1 MKFGPK
7 GSPNLE
13 RRLFRKIDI
22 TRQPLLLA
30 LATSL
35 ALTVLGLLFR
45 LPFDAPMPE
54 VSIETPL
61 GALLAEFQRSH
72 HGWSVAAVFLTAIV
86 SAYLVTRSSVG
97 NNLYTRRTYLAMVMF
112 SLCTC
117 CLFGCE
123 EWLRSW
129 ATLLALQFA
138 CRNFESGFRRS
149 YSFGEMFRG
158 AFFLGLVPLLYA
170 PAATVLLALPL
181 MIFLFHRPA
190 REVPVI
196 VVGACLP
203 WLISSYVWWGMGH
216 EFDYVSQQTIAA
228 ALSESGYSLCG
239 GAQLFDLLAMGAVL
253 FVVLMSLGVYM
264 IELGALKFKARRI
277 HVFYILIAI
286 MILASSLAAG
296 SDCCTWLLL
305 SLPIAVAM
313 PLLFVRA
320 ESRFSLVTYLL
331 LVTLAVMSLFG

>member
-1 MKFGPK
+1 
-7 GSPNLE
+7 LAI
-13 RRLFRKIDI
+13 KIDI

-35 ALTVLGLLFR
+35 ALTVLGLSFR
-45 LPFDAPMPE
+45 LPFNVPLPE

-61 GALLAEFQRSH
+61 GALLAGFQRSH
-72 HGWSVAAVFLTAIV
+72 HVWSVVAVFLTAIT
-86 SAYLVTRSSVG
+86 SAYLVTRSSVRH
-97 NNLYTRRTYLAMVMF
+97 NLYTRRTYIAMVMF

-129 ATLLALQFA
+129 ATLLALQLA

-149 YSFGEMFRG
+149 YAFGEMFRG

-170 PAATVLLALPL
+170 PAATVLVSLPL

-203 WLISSYVWWGMGH
+203 LAISSYVWWGMGY
-216 EFDYVSQQTIAA
+216 ELGYVAERTIAA
-228 ALSESGYSLCG
+228 ATAESGYSLFG

-264 IELGALKFKARRI
+264 IELGALKFKARRVHI
-277 HVFYILIAI
+277 FYVVLAA
-286 MILASSLAAG
+286 MILLSSLAEG
-296 SDCCTWLLL
+296 SDCCTWLLM
-305 SLPIAVAM
+305 SLPLSVSM

-320 ESRFSLVTYLL
+320 EVRFSMVTYVVLIA
-331 LVTLAVMSLFG
+331 LAVMSLIG

>member
-1 MKFGPK
+1 MTT
-7 GSPNLE
+7 
-13 RRLFRKIDI
+13 KIDI

-35 ALTVLGLLFR
+35 ALTVLGLSFR
-45 LPFDAPMPE
+45 LPFNVPLPE
-54 VSIETPL
+54 MSIETPL

-72 HGWSVAAVFLTAIV
+72 HGWSVVAVFLTAIT
-86 SAYLVTRSSVG
+86 SAYLVTRSSVRH
-97 NNLYTRRTYLAMVMF
+97 NLYTRRTYIAMVMF

-129 ATLLALQFA
+129 ATLLALQLA

-149 YSFGEMFRG
+149 YAFGEMFRG

-170 PAATVLLALPL
+170 PVATVLLLLPL
-181 MIFLFHRPA
+181 LVFLFHRPA

-196 VVGACLP
+196 AVGACLP
-203 WLISSYVWWGMGH
+203 LAISSYVWWGMGY
-216 EFDYVSQQTIAA
+216 ELGYVAERTIAA
-228 ALSESGYSLCG
+228 ITAESGYTLFG

-277 HVFYILIAI
+277 HVFYIALAAT
-286 MILASSLAAG
+286 ILASALAAG

-305 SLPIAVAM
+305 SLPIAVSM

-320 ESRFSLVTYLL
+320 EVRFSMVTYIA
-331 LVTLAVMSLFG
+331 LVTLAVLSLVG

>member
-1 MKFGPK
+1 MAI
-7 GSPNLE
+7 
-13 RRLFRKIDI
+13 KIDI

-35 ALTVLGLLFR
+35 ALTVLGLSFR
-45 LPFDAPMPE
+45 LPFNVPLPE

-61 GALLAEFQRSH
+61 GALLAGFQRSH
-72 HGWSVAAVFLTAIV
+72 HVWSVVAVFLTAIT
-86 SAYLVTRSSVG
+86 SAYLVTRSSVRH
-97 NNLYTRRTYLAMVMF
+97 NLYTRRTYIAMVMF

-129 ATLLALQFA
+129 ATLLALQLA

-149 YSFGEMFRG
+149 YAFGEMFRG

-170 PAATVLLALPL
+170 PAATVLVSLPL
-181 MIFLFHRPA
+181 MIFLFHRPV

-203 WLISSYVWWGMGH
+203 LAISSYVWWGMGY
-216 EFDYVSQQTIAA
+216 ELGYVTERTIAA
-228 ALSESGYSLCG
+228 ATAESGYSLFG

-277 HVFYILIAI
+277 HVFYISIAV
-286 MILASSLAAG
+286 LTLTSSLAAG

-305 SLPIAVAM
+305 SLPIAVLM
-313 PLLFVRA
+313 PLLFVRTEA
-320 ESRFSLVTYLL
+320 RLSMVAYLMLVTF
-331 LVTLAVMSLFG
+331 AVLSLIG

>member
-1 MKFGPK
+1 MTT
-7 GSPNLE
+7 
-13 RRLFRKIDI
+13 KIDI

-45 LPFDAPMPE
+45 LPFAAPLPE

-72 HGWSVAAVFLTAIV
+72 NGVSVVVVFLTAIT
-86 SAYLVTRSSVG
+86 SAYLVTRSSVRH
-97 NNLYTRRTYLAMVMF
+97 NLYTRRTYIAMVMF

-129 ATLLALQFA
+129 ATLLALQLAF
-138 CRNFESGFRRS
+138 RNFESGFRRS
-149 YSFGEMFRG
+149 YAFGEMFRG

-170 PAATVLLALPL
+170 PVATVLLLLPL
-181 MIFLFHRPA
+181 LVFLFHRPA

-196 VVGACLP
+196 AVGACLP
-203 WLISSYVWWGMGH
+203 LAISSYVGWGRGY
-216 EFDYVSQQTIAA
+216 ELGYVAERTIAA
-228 ALSESGYSLCG
+228 ITAESGYTLFG

-277 HVFYILIAI
+277 HVFYIALAAT
-286 MILASSLAAG
+286 ILASALAAG

-305 SLPIAVAM
+305 SLPIAVSM

-320 ESRFSLVTYLL
+320 EVRFSMVTYIA
-331 LVTLAVMSLFG
+331 LVTLAVLSLVG